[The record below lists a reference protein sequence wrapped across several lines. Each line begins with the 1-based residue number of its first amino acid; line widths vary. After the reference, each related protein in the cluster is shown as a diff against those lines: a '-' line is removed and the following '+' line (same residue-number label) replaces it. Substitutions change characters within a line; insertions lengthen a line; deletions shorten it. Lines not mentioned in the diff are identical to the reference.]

1 MPWKDTTA
9 MEQKIEF
16 INEYISNRH
25 TITELC
31 RAFEISRPTAYKLID
46 RYHKTGLD
54 GLLTQSR
61 APINHPNRTC
71 EEIELAI
78 LSLRKRHPRWGA
90 KKIWKLL
97 QSEFDLERIPSMVTI
112 HNILKRNGFVLPR
125 KRLRRVKPVFPIF
138 DPKVCNEVWSAD
150 YKGKFLM
157 GNKVYCHTLTIA
169 DSKSR
174 FLFAAKGQYSERF
187 KSAKTEFTKVFKE
200 YGLPKQIHTDNGAPF
215 GNVAALQRFTKLSYF
230 FIDLG
235 IEPVFS
241 DPAHPE
247 QNGRHERM
255 HRDLKAECAKP
266 PAYNLRAQ
274 QQKLNHFK
282 TEYNEIRPHEALNL
296 ETPLSQHQYSLIEY
310 PSKIKEFE
318 YHDEIY
324 PRYVC
329 KNGAIRWKADYW
341 VYLARGLAG
350 KYVGMEELGEGIWR
364 IHYRN
369 VFLGYFDESLLNNKN
384 KTTRLSLNMV

>member
-1 MPWKDTTA
+1 MPWKDTSA

-16 INEYISNRH
+16 IKEYISNRH
-25 TITELC
+25 TIAELC

-46 RYHKTGLD
+46 RYHKSGLN
-54 GLLTQSR
+54 GLLIQSR

-78 LSLRKRHPRWGA
+78 LSLRGKHPRWGA

-97 QSEFDLERIPSMVTI
+97 QGEFDLERIPSMVTI
-112 HNILKRNGFVLPR
+112 HNVLKRNGLVMPR
-125 KRLRRVKPVFPIF
+125 KRLRRVKPVYPIF
-138 DPKVCNEVWSAD
+138 DPEVCNEVWSAD

-174 FLFAAKGQYSERF
+174 FLFAAKGHYREQF

-215 GNVAALQRFTKLSYF
+215 GNVAAMQRFTKLSYW

-255 HRDLKAECAKP
+255 HRDLKAECTKP
-266 PAYNLRAQ
+266 PGYNLRAQ

-296 ETPLSQHQYSLIEY
+296 ETPLSKHHYSSRKY
-310 PSKIKEFE
+310 PSKIREFE
-318 YHDEIY
+318 YQDGIY

-329 KNGAIRWKADYW
+329 RNGAIRWGSDCW

-350 KYVGMEELGEGIWR
+350 KYVGMQELGEGIWR

-384 KTTRLSLNMV
+384 KTTRLRLNNV